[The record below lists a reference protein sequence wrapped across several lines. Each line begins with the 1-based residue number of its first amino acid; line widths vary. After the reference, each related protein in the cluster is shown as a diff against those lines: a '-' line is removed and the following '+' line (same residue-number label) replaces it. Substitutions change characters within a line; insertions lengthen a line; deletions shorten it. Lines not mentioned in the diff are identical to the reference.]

1 MKIVTAI
8 LVGLLVVTLGA
19 GAYFYLYEYKRM
31 AADHEKLQQGQP
43 EFERARKDLKKFT
56 DREKQE
62 AGWIGAAVESLRKG
76 LANEIAEGKAEVV
89 LAGGKVV
96 VNIVETVLYTP
107 NSVTFARTSQQG
119 LANLAA
125 LLKEFRDKEIVV
137 GNMTINAPA
146 QGKGRKRIPAKDA
159 RTLAA
164 ARSME
169 LVKYLEKNGVTA
181 ESLVAAAYPAR
192 LSERGYRIKDQKTMI
207 IISAPAAAAADAA
220 KQEAKQAPAP
230 KSTPTVTAAAA
241 VKPTATATPAA
252 ASSQPKSIPISTVPP
267 KKVP

>member
-8 LVGLLVVTLGA
+8 LTGLLVVILGA
-19 GAYFYLYEYKRM
+19 GAYFYLYQYTPQTAELQ
-31 AADHEKLQQGQP
+31 KLQQGQP
-43 EFERARKDLKKFT
+43 EFDRARRELKKFT

-62 AGWIGAAVESLRKG
+62 TGWIGAAVEALRKG

-89 LAGGKVV
+89 AAGSKVV
-96 VNIVETVLYTP
+96 VNITETVLYTP
-107 NSVTFARTSQQG
+107 KSVTFARTSQQG

-125 LLKEFRDKEIVV
+125 LLKEFKDKEIVI
-137 GNMTINAPA
+137 GNMTLPAPA
-146 QGKGRKRIPAKDA
+146 QGKGRKRIPARDA

-192 LSERGYRIKDQKTMI
+192 LSERGFRIKDQKTMI
-207 IISAPAAAAADAA
+207 IISAPAAAAAEAA
-220 KQEAKQAPAP
+220 KQEAKPAPAAKP
-230 KSTPTVTAAAA
+230 TPTAAAA
-241 VKPTATATPAA
+241 PAAA
-252 ASSQPKSIPISTVPP
+252 ASSQPKSIPISTAPP